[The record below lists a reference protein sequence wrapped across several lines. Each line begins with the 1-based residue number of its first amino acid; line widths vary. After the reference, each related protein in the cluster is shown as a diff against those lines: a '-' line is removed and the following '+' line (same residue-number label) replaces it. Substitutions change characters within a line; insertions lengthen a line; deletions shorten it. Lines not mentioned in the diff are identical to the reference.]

1 MDSNTFKETC
11 RIIDEN
17 YGNACDNI
25 KGMRYFSNI
34 ISEFDKIIATNGI
47 IKTDVYDEIVL
58 FVKIHER
65 VSNIQNC
72 MKLYTDLKKK
82 VKEKLEEFP
91 TEITTI
97 REQLERLMNYECTI
111 TRKLHEIDVLIV
123 NSGILE
129 DTKTK

>member
-17 YGNACDNI
+17 YENACDNI

-34 ISEFDKIIATNGI
+34 ISEFNKIIATNGI

-65 VSNIQNC
+65 VSNILNF
-72 MKLYTDLKKK
+72 MTSYTDLKKN

-97 REQLERLMNYECTI
+97 REQLERLMNYESTI
-111 TRKLHEIDVLIV
+111 TRELHEIDVLIA